1 MTPDFD
7 PDRSLLDALLEFGHE
22 LRGEG
27 FPITTGQI
35 EDVAR
40 ALQIVGL
47 EDRDTVFRV
56 CRSLFVTRR
65 AQMAP
70 FRHLFDRFWRAPGGP
85 GAGAGDPADRGSP
98 ATMPRAPRH
107 ERQGRFTIATY
118 MAYRAREAD
127 REIDVR
133 DRSGTFT
140 PDEALRRKDFADM
153 TPEELVAVREL
164 IRDMTWTASLR
175 RTRRRI
181 RGKTGRDI
189 DLRRVLARTA
199 RLGAVPARLPRRK
212 RKLERRP
219 VVLIADISG
228 SMEKYSRLV
237 LQLFHSMSA
246 SLPDVEAFLFGT
258 RLTRITT
265 QLRRRDPDRA
275 IDEAAA
281 EVPDWSGG
289 TRIGASLATFN
300 REWSRRVLRRGAI
313 VVVVSDGCERDSEE
327 TLAREVRYLAHRCHR
342 LVWLNPYVGHGRY
355 EPRVAGMA
363 AALPYV
369 DDFLPVHDLQSL
381 REFADALARMPKSG
395 TTARSAGRSEAA
407 QGPSRKDATTRRA
420 G

>member
-1 MTPDFD
+1 MTPGRR
-7 PDRSLLDALLEFGHE
+7 RSLLDSILEFGRE
-22 LRGEG
+22 LRSEG
-27 FPITTGQI
+27 LPVTTGQI
-35 EDVAR
+35 EDVVR
-40 ALQIVGL
+40 GLQIVGL
-47 EDRDTVFRV
+47 DDRDTVFRV
-56 CRSLFVTRR
+56 CRSLLVTRR
-65 AQMAP
+65 EQLAP
-70 FRHLFDRFWRAPGGP
+70 FRDLFERFWRAPGEGTEGP
-85 GAGAGDPADRGSP
+85 GYVDAAPRK
-98 ATMPRAPRH
+98 MPRAPRH
-107 ERQGRFTIATY
+107 EGQGRFTVATY

-140 PDEALRRKDFADM
+140 PDEALRRKRFADM
-153 TPEELVAVREL
+153 TPEELVSVREL

-181 RGKTGRDI
+181 RGKTGRNI

-265 QLRRRDPDRA
+265 QLRRRDPDQA

-281 EVPDWSGG
+281 QVPDWSGG

-313 VVVVSDGCERDSEE
+313 VVIVSDGCERDSEE
-327 TLAREVRYLAHRCHR
+327 RLAREVRYLAHRCHR
-342 LVWLNPYVGHGRY
+342 LVWLNPYVGHERY

-381 REFADALARMPKSG
+381 QEFADALARMPKVG
-395 TTARSAGRSEAA
+395 TVARGRAGR
-407 QGPSRKDATTRRA
+407 PV
-420 G
+420 

>member
-1 MTPDFD
+1 MT
-7 PDRSLLDALLEFGHE
+7 LLDALLEFGRA

-27 FPITTGQI
+27 FPVTTGQI

-56 CRSLFVTRR
+56 CRSLLVTRR
-65 AQMAP
+65 EQLAP
-70 FRHLFDRFWRAPGGP
+70 FREIFDRFWRVPGEATGT
-85 GAGAGDPADRGSP
+85 GAAGDGGSP
-98 ATMPRAPRH
+98 ATMPRAPRL

-118 MAYRAREAD
+118 MAYKARDAD

-164 IRDMTWTASLR
+164 IRDMSWTASLR

-181 RGKTGRDI
+181 RGKTGREI
-189 DLRRVLARTA
+189 DMRRVLARMA
-199 RLGAVPARLPRRK
+199 RLGAVPARLPRRR

-313 VVVVSDGCERDSEE
+313 VVIVSDGCEREIDEAGGDAADGGGV
-327 TLAREVRYLAHRCHR
+327 TRLAREVRYLSHRCHR
-342 LVWLNPYVGHGRY
+342 LVWLNPYVGHERY

-381 REFADALARMPKSG
+381 QEFADALARMPKSG
-395 TTARSAGRSEAA
+395 TMRRPPMRASLDADDT
-407 QGPSRKDATTRRA
+407 PTRKVGA
-420 G
+420 

>member
-1 MTPDFD
+1 MIPDLD
-7 PDRSLLDALLEFGHE
+7 PGRSLLDALLEFGRE

-27 FPITTGQI
+27 FPITTGQV

-47 EDRDTVFRV
+47 DDRDTAFRV
-56 CRSLFVTRR
+56 CRALLVTRR
-65 AQMAP
+65 EQLEP
-70 FRHLFDRFWRAPGGP
+70 FRTLFDRFWRAPGT
-85 GAGAGDPADRGSP
+85 ADTLAGDGADRGSP

-107 ERQGRFTIATY
+107 EQKDRFTVATY
-118 MAYRAREAD
+118 MAYKAREAD

-140 PDEALRRKDFADM
+140 ADEALRRKRFADM
-153 TPEELVAVREL
+153 TPEELVSVREL

-313 VVVVSDGCERDSEE
+313 VVIVSDGCERDSEE

-342 LVWLNPYVGHGRY
+342 LVWLNPYLGNDRY

-381 REFADALARMPKSG
+381 QEFADALARMPKVGTVARRGSG
-395 TTARSAGRSEAA
+395 R
-407 QGPSRKDATTRRA
+407 PI
-420 G
+420 

>member
-1 MTPDFD
+1 MTSER
-7 PDRSLLDALLEFGHE
+7 DRSPLDALLEFGRE
-22 LRGEG
+22 LRAEG
-27 FPITTGQI
+27 FPVTTGQI
-35 EDVAR
+35 EEVAR
-40 ALQIVGL
+40 ALGIVGI
-47 EDRDTVFRV
+47 EDRATVFRV
-56 CRSLFVTRR
+56 CRSLLVTRR
-65 AQMAP
+65 EQLAP
-70 FRHLFDRFWRAPGGP
+70 FRELFDRFWRAPGEDADD
-85 GAGAGDPADRGSP
+85 GAADRP
-98 ATMPRAPRH
+98 PRKMPRAPRH
-107 ERQGRFTIATY
+107 EREGRFNVVTY
-118 MAYRAREAD
+118 MAYKARETD

-140 PDEALRRKDFADM
+140 ADEALRRKDFADM

-164 IRDMTWTASLR
+164 IRDLSWAASLR

-199 RLGAVPARLPRRK
+199 RLGAVPARLPRRR
-212 RKLERRP
+212 RKLDRRP

-258 RLTRITT
+258 RLTRITN

-275 IDEAAA
+275 IDEVAAA
-281 EVPDWSGG
+281 VPDWSGG

-313 VVVVSDGCERDSEE
+313 VVIVSDGCERPGDGGDGGSSAAS
-327 TLAREVRYLAHRCHR
+327 LAREVRYLAHRCHR
-342 LVWLNPYVGHGRY
+342 LVWLNPYVGNEQY

-369 DDFLPVHDLQSL
+369 DDFLPVHNLQSL
-381 REFADALARMPKSG
+381 QEFADALARMPKSG
-395 TTARSAGRSEAA
+395 TT
-407 QGPSRKDATTRRA
+407 SRKGAIPPFV